1 MKWIFYVLVA
11 ATGFAQSADKCTGLA
26 KFQMPGATI
35 EITSASMVA
44 AGQAPADAEDAV
56 DQRVRCCRR
65 IAA

>member
-44 AGQAPADAEDAV
+44 AGHGDEEGAAR
-56 DQRVRCCRR
+56 RVRCCRR